1 MAELFTRKPKA
12 ATKVRAKRKI
22 VSVALRPE
30 EYEMMK
36 VEAMQEGT
44 SMSAISLDA
53 LRQYFI
59 VRGNTLGA
67 TAGEQDQRH
76 PA

>member
-36 VEAMQEGT
+36 VEAMQTGT
-44 SMSAISLDA
+44 SMSAISLNA
-53 LRQYFI
+53 LRQYF
-59 VRGNTLGA
+59 RTTDRTPAA
-67 TAGEQDQRH
+67 TAGEQDQRL